1 MFDDLAKLLDDY
13 KNAKIGFQEAVE
25 ALKKIPFENIGFA
38 RVDHHRE
45 MRKGIP
51 EAIFGMGKTPE
62 QILAI
67 VRSMS
72 SKNSNVLVTKSNST
86 VYELVKKEFPSAQF
100 YSASGAIT
108 IRNKPGYTGKGKVLV
123 ISAGTADIPVAEE
136 AAVTSDIFGNE
147 TDSLHDVGVAGLH
160 RLLADLEALRN
171 ARVIIVA
178 AGMEG
183 ALPSVVAG
191 LVSVPVIGI
200 PTSMGYGMHF
210 NGFAPLLAMLNSCAG
225 LAVVNV
231 DNGYG
236 AGQIASLI
244 NHL

>member
-1 MFDDLAKLLDDY
+1 MIDDLAKLLDDY
-13 KNAKIGFQEAVE
+13 KNAKIGFQEAID
-25 ALKKIPFENIGFA
+25 ALRKIPFENLGFA
-38 RVDHHRE
+38 RIDHHRE

-62 QILAI
+62 QILEI
-67 VRSMS
+67 VRSMAT
-72 SKNSNVLVTKSNST
+72 KNSNVLVTKSNSN
-86 VYELVKKEFPSAQF
+86 VYELVRKEFPAAEF
-100 YSASGAIT
+100 HAASGAIT
-108 IRNKPGYTGKGKVLV
+108 IRNKQGYTGKGKVLV

-160 RLLADLEALRN
+160 RLLADLEALRA

-191 LVSVPVIGI
+191 LVSVPVIAI